1 MKNNNQPKQV
11 SLAGVAQN
19 KGDKQPKRK
28 HRFLLWLIPLVA
40 VALLIGGTTLYKQ
53 LTKGPSLSARE
64 MVNYTVTEEA
74 LAGKVSYFALGVLGE
89 EATDPMDMVAVLC
102 FDRKKGTASVLQ
114 MPVAT
119 YLGKESGFATS
130 VIGEV
135 WGNPQPVVWCET
147 CRCAVKAKDVDGDK
161 HKPCGTKL
169 TTRKGSAFGDLCR
182 VFNDQ
187 YGLPID
193 NYLVIPREGL
203 IGLIDAVGGLDIK
216 LEKDM
221 TLGDTPYKKGVQLL
235 SGKAAVDYAMQHEYK
250 NTPATD
256 RTRMTRQRAVI
267 SAMLERLAR
276 YKINELY
283 YVDKNTGSSKGPI
296 GQLMVGANP
305 LRFDTS
311 SFGKARLANCPELT
325 AADKKTSRALAEF
338 VADIAKL
345 PQEKITFSIL
355 PGESVKQGTSSV
367 WSVNREAVIRLLNEQ
382 MNPYGLTLDDK
393 TVTAPQ
399 VKDKAAKSDASTI
412 TLNEVAVSQGTT
424 TTTAATTAATTTT
437 TVAGG

>member
-1 MKNNNQPKQV
+1 MKNNNAPKQV

-19 KGDKQPKRK
+19 KGEKRAK
-28 HRFLLWLIPLVA
+28 SLKKRLLLWLIPVAALV
-40 VALLIGGTTLYKQ
+40 LLIGGTTLYEQ

-64 MVNYTVTEEA
+64 MVSYTVTEDD

-119 YLGKESGFATS
+119 YLGKDTGFATATL
-130 VIGEV
+130 GEV
-135 WGNPQPVVWCET
+135 WGNPQPVMWCET
-147 CRCAVKAKDVDGDK
+147 CRCSVSADKAANGK
-161 HKPCGTKL
+161 HTPCGTKL

-203 IGLIDAVGGLDIK
+203 IGLIDAVGGLDVK

-221 TLGDTPYKKGVQLL
+221 TLGDTPYKAGVQLL

-256 RTRMTRQRAVI
+256 RTRLMRQRAVL
-267 SAMLERLAR
+267 SALLQRLAR
-276 YKINELY
+276 YKVGELY
-283 YVDKNTGSSKGPI
+283 YVDRNTGSTKGPI
-296 GQLMVGANP
+296 GQLMVGSDP

-311 SFGKARLANCPELT
+311 SFGKARLANCSELA

-338 VADIAKL
+338 VADMARL
-345 PQEKITFSIL
+345 PQDKITFSIL
-355 PGESVKQGTSSV
+355 PGETVKQGTSSV
-367 WSVNREAVIRLLNEQ
+367 WSVNREATIRLLNEQ
-382 MNPYGLTLDDK
+382 MNPYGLTFNES
-393 TVTAPQ
+393 TVVAPQ
-399 VKDKAAKSDASTI
+399 LKEKAADSDASTI

-437 TVAGG
+437 TGG